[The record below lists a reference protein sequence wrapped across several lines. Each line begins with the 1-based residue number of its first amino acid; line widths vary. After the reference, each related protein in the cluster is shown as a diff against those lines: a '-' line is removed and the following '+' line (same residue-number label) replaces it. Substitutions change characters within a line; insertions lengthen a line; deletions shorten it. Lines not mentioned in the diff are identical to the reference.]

1 MDLDLIVTPGL
12 GDNSYVLSVDGDAA
26 VIDPQ
31 RDIDRAVDA
40 AAARGAS
47 IRYVLETH
55 VHNDYVSGAGELR
68 ASTGAEIVGPADAGY
83 AFAYRPVRDGDEI
96 TLAGVRLVAMASP
109 GHTPEHTSYLV
120 YADGVDP
127 VAVFSGGSLIVGGA
141 GRTDLLGPEHV
152 DELVRAQFATMRR
165 FAALPD
171 GVAVLPTHG
180 AGSFCAAPPA
190 TDERTSVLA
199 TERATNRA
207 LATTDEPTFI
217 EEQLRDL
224 PAYPTYYAW
233 MAPLN
238 RDGPPIVGSTALPRR
253 VAPETLADAIS
264 AGARVVDL
272 RDGAAF
278 AAGHIPRSL
287 NVPLEPT
294 FATYVGW
301 LVPRDARILLVVDD
315 VDALGEATTQLLRIG
330 FDRVE
335 GHLVGL
341 DEWTAAGRPVASYD
355 TVTVDMLAREIDA
368 GSAGDLVDVRQRH
381 EWRDGHVEGSRHLF
395 VADVPAAAGTFPRD
409 AVTTVV
415 CASGFRSAMA
425 ASLLDREGVP
435 VRLVARSG
443 VPRLLQLLSR

>member
-12 GDNSYVLSVDGDAA
+12 GDNSYVLSVDGEAA

-31 RDIDRAVDA
+31 RDVVRSIDA
-40 AAARGAS
+40 AASRGAR

-55 VHNDYVSGAGELR
+55 VHNDYVSGAAELR

-83 AFAYRPVRDGDEI
+83 VFAYRPMREADEI
-96 TLAGVRLVAMASP
+96 ALAGVRLVAMASP

-120 YADGVDP
+120 FADGDEP

-141 GRTDLLGPEHV
+141 GRTDLLGPDHV

-165 FAALPD
+165 FAELPD

-180 AGSFCAAPPA
+180 AGSFCAAPPP
-190 TDERTSVLA
+190 TDERTSSLE
-199 TERATNRA
+199 TERVSNRA
-207 LATTDEPTFI
+207 LATTDEATFA

-224 PAYPTYYAW
+224 PDHPAYYAW

-238 RDGPPIVGSTALPRR
+238 REGPPIVGSITIPPPVTPDALARAR
-253 VAPETLADAIS
+253 S
-264 AGARVVDL
+264 AGAWTVDA
-272 RDGAAF
+272 RAADRF
-278 AAGHIPRSL
+278 AARHISGSL
-287 NVPLEPT
+287 NIPLEAT

-301 LVPRDARILLVVDD
+301 LVPRHARLLLVVDD
-315 VDALGEATTQLLRIG
+315 VDALREATTQLLRIG
-330 FDRVE
+330 YDRVE

-341 DEWTAAGRPVASYD
+341 DAWTAAGLPVASYA
-355 TVTVDMLAREIDA
+355 TVSVDELAREIRA
-368 GSAGDLVDVRQRH
+368 GSEPDLVDVRQRH
-381 EWRDGHVEGSRHLF
+381 EWREGHVDGSRHLF
-395 VADVPAAAGTFPRD
+395 VPDVPAALGSFPRVR
-409 AVTTVV
+409 VTTVV

-443 VPRLLQLLSR
+443 VPRLLELLSR